1 MARGCPFCL
10 AARERWSIDVVV
22 HHMITL
28 NTSSCQCVKG
38 TVLRSTTP
46 GFYYEMKILSGL
58 EVAHVKL
65 IIRGSGRIPYIISKI
80 RLKELEVPKL

>member
-1 MARGCPFCL
+1 MCEG
-10 AARERWSIDVVV
+10 D
-22 HHMITL
+22 
-28 NTSSCQCVKG
+28 
-38 TVLRSTTP
+38 RSTTP